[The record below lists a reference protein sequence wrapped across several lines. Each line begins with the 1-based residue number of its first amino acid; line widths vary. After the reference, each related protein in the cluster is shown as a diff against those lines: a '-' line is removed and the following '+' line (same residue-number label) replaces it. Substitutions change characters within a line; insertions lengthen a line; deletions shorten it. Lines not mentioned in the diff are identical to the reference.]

1 MADSDSIDQLV
12 RDSLI
17 PMTGLLSLLMP
28 GSATVGF
35 AIKGL
40 DGRYRLANRTIERLL
55 CGDGERLAGKS
66 EEDLLPLATCRLL
79 AESDR
84 RILAGET
91 AASIEIDLAV
101 HGQNSQ

>member
-66 EEDLLPLATCRLL
+66 EEDLLPLA
-79 AESDR
+79 
-84 RILAGET
+84 
-91 AASIEIDLAV
+91 
-101 HGQNSQ
+101 